1 MIKAFLISFRLRNT
15 YKANGFIYFLRQ
27 LPLVKKLIPA
37 KAYKSRGLKR
47 LANVVAWIR
56 EFVTAFL
63 WKGIYLLIVFGI
75 VLSMHE
81 GAEAS
86 AFLNA
91 FFFLT
96 LAGGFLNTQLF
107 DPTNDKYY
115 AIILMGMNAKDYTV
129 SNYIYFLIKV
139 IVGFLPLT
147 CLFAFLLDLGP
158 LWGVGMMLYVLFVK
172 LVFAAFIL
180 WDDVK
185 DSKLGTVSSEEEKRM
200 AVLVWIAAAL
210 LCVLGFGLPYTGLVF
225 PVWVYGLILG
235 LLFLMS
241 VPSAIYIFL
250 CRDYQRVCR
259 ELLKNVAALY
269 LAAAALGGVM
279 YALDVHTNTGFYIRR
294 LLAGETTEAMPLFF
308 WTFLLAGGYFG
319 VRYLLAAV
327 WSAKK
332 ERDPFYRVT
341 LCYQGKEGT
350 VTAFLDTGNRLKE
363 PVTKRPVHILTYEE
377 GIKLCETVPSFIYI
391 PFSSIG
397 MKNGMLPGIFLDSMT
412 VEKDGKAMVV
422 EKPLIAIVREP
433 LSPDNAYQM
442 LLNET
447 IDHK

>member
-1 MIKAFLISFRLRNT
+1 MEYEIDMDVLFFINVLMDLLLLNILNRIMDHKVHIGRLT
-15 YKANGFIYFLRQ
+15 AAAVVGSVWSCALAIWPY
-27 LPLVKKLIPA
+27 IP
-37 KAYKSRGLKR
+37 
-47 LANVVAWIR
+47 WILER
-56 EFVTAFL
+56 FVTWAVIGSLMVKIAFP
-63 WKGIYLLIVFGI
+63 IR
-75 VLSMHE
+75 
-81 GAEAS
+81 
-86 AFLNA
+86 N
-91 FFFLT
+91 
-96 LAGGFLNTQLF
+96 
-107 DPTNDKYY
+107 
-115 AIILMGMNAKDYTV
+115 
-129 SNYIYFLIKV
+129 
-139 IVGFLPLT
+139 
-147 CLFAFLLDLGP
+147 
-158 LWGVGMMLYVLFVK
+158 
-172 LVFAAFIL
+172 
-180 WDDVK
+180 
-185 DSKLGTVSSEEEKRM
+185 
-200 AVLVWIAAAL
+200 
-210 LCVLGFGLPYTGLVF
+210 
-225 PVWVYGLILG
+225 
-235 LLFLMS
+235 
-241 VPSAIYIFL
+241 
-250 CRDYQRVCR
+250 CR

-327 WSAKK
+327 WSARK

-341 LCYQGKEGT
+341 LCYQGKEET

-447 IDHK
+447 IDHE